1 MEPPTRNRWGNEVLM
16 ADEQKAPEVQ
26 QGEAKANPEA
36 KYTDKDVDE
45 IVSKKFAQWKSKHEA
60 EVAEAQKL
68 AEMNATEKAAY
79 ELKKANE
86 RIAEL
91 EGEKTR
97 RELAREVRTQ
107 LKEAGIDAP
116 DGIVSVLVGKDAEA
130 TKKAA
135 NGFAEAFAA
144 AVEEAVKRRL
154 AGAAPAAGGKLKVT
168 REQIMAIKDRR
179 ERQQAIAEHAEL
191 FN

>member
-1 MEPPTRNRWGNEVLM
+1 M
-16 ADEQKAPEVQ
+16 ADDGKQVDEAVEQPKAR
-26 QGEAKANPEA
+26 AEA
-36 KYTDKDVDE
+36 KYTDSDVDE
-45 IVSKKFAQWKSKHEA
+45 IVGRKFAQWKAKHEA

-91 EGEKTR
+91 EGEKNR
-97 RELAREVRTQ
+97 RELAREVRAQ
-107 LKEAGIDAP
+107 LREAGIDAP
-116 DGIVSVLVGKDAEA
+116 DAVVSVLVGKDAEA

-135 NGFAEAFAA
+135 DGFAEAFSA

-154 AGAAPAAGGKLKVT
+154 AGGAPKTGGQSKPT
-168 REQIMAIKDRR
+168 REQIMGIRDRR
-179 ERQQAIAEHAEL
+179 ERQRAIADNIDL
-191 FN
+191 FK

>member
-1 MEPPTRNRWGNEVLM
+1 M
-16 ADEQKAPEVQ
+16 ADEKQ
-26 QGEAKANPEA
+26 QVDEGQEQQVKPEA

-68 AEMNATEKAAY
+68 AEMNAAEKAAY

-91 EGEKTR
+91 EGEKNR
-97 RELAREVRTQ
+97 RELAREVRAQ
-107 LKEAGIDAP
+107 LREAGIDAP
-116 DGIVSVLVGKDAEA
+116 DAVVSVLVGKDAEA

-135 NGFAEAFAA
+135 DGFAEAFSA

-154 AGAAPAAGGKLKVT
+154 AGGAPKTGGQSKPT
-168 REQIMAIKDRR
+168 REQIMGIRDRR
-179 ERQQAIAEHAEL
+179 ERQRAIADNIDL
-191 FN
+191 FK

>member
-16 ADEQKAPEVQ
+16 ADEKQQEQAEDQKQ
-26 QGEAKANPEA
+26 QAKLEA

-45 IVSKKFAQWKSKHEA
+45 IVSKKFAQWKTKHEA

-79 ELKKANE
+79 ELEKANK

-97 RELAREVRTQ
+97 QELARGVRAQ
-107 LKEAGIDAP
+107 LKELGIDAP
-116 DGIVSVLVGKDAEA
+116 DGIVSVLVGKDAET

-135 NGFAEAFAA
+135 DGFAEAFSA

-154 AGAAPAAGGKLKVT
+154 AGTAPAAGGQAKLT
-168 REQIMAIKDRR
+168 REQIMNIKDRGK
-179 ERQQAIAEHAEL
+179 RQKAIAENMEL

>member
-16 ADEQKAPEVQ
+16 ADEKQ
-26 QGEAKANPEA
+26 QVDEGQEQQVKPEA

-68 AEMNATEKAAY
+68 AEMNAAEKAAY

-91 EGEKTR
+91 EGEKNR
-97 RELAREVRTQ
+97 RELAREVRAQ
-107 LKEAGIDAP
+107 LREAGIDAP
-116 DGIVSVLVGKDAEA
+116 DAVVSVLVGKDAEA

-135 NGFAEAFAA
+135 DGFAEAFSA

-154 AGAAPAAGGKLKVT
+154 AGGAPKTGGQSKPT
-168 REQIMAIKDRR
+168 REQIMGIRDRR
-179 ERQQAIAEHAEL
+179 ERQRAIADNIDL
-191 FN
+191 FK

>member
-1 MEPPTRNRWGNEVLM
+1 M
-16 ADEQKAPEVQ
+16 ADEKQQEQAEDQKQQAKPEV
-26 QGEAKANPEA
+26 

-45 IVSKKFAQWKSKHEA
+45 IVSKKFAQWKTKHEA

-79 ELKKANE
+79 ELEKANK

-97 RELAREVRTQ
+97 RELAREVRAQ
-107 LKEAGIDAP
+107 LKESGIDAP

-135 NGFAEAFAA
+135 DGFAEAFSA

-154 AGAAPAAGGKLKVT
+154 AGTAPAAGGQAKLT
-168 REQIMAIKDRR
+168 REQIMNIKDRG
-179 ERQQAIAEHAEL
+179 ERQKAIAENMEL

>member
-16 ADEQKAPEVQ
+16 ADEQKAPEGQ

-86 RIAEL
+86 RIAESSRARSARSS
-91 EGEKTR
+91 R
-97 RELAREVRTQ
+97 RPGSTPRTASCPYSSARTPRPPRRRRTGSPRRSPQ
-107 LKEAGIDAP
+107 PSRRPSSAALRASRP
-116 DGIVSVLVGKDAEA
+116 QPAESS
-130 TKKAA
+130 
-135 NGFAEAFAA
+135 
-144 AVEEAVKRRL
+144 R
-154 AGAAPAAGGKLKVT
+154 
-168 REQIMAIKDRR
+168 
-179 ERQQAIAEHAEL
+179 
-191 FN
+191 

>member
-1 MEPPTRNRWGNEVLM
+1 M
-16 ADEQKAPEVQ
+16 ADEQKAEEQ
-26 QGEAKANPEA
+26 QSKPEA
-36 KYTDKDVDE
+36 KYTDRDVDE
-45 IVSKKFAQWKSKHEA
+45 IVSKKFAQWKTKHEA

-97 RELAREVRTQ
+97 RELAREVRAQ
-107 LKEAGIDAP
+107 LKEEGIDAP

-135 NGFAEAFAA
+135 DGFAEAFKA

-154 AGAAPAAGGKLKVT
+154 AGTAPAAGGQAKPS
-168 REQIMAIKDRR
+168 REQIMSIKDRR
-179 ERQQAIAEHAEL
+179 ERQKAIAEHAEL